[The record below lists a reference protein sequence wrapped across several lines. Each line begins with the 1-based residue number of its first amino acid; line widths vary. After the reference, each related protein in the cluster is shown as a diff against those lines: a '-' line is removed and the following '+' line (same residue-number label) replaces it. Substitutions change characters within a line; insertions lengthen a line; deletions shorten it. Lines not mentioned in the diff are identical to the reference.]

1 LLLSRKIYIYYTNK
15 KFNTYAVE
23 QEEEENILAVL
34 VVDNNCM
41 KEEINS
47 LMMMYRKYDVNETDM

>member
-1 LLLSRKIYIYYTNK
+1 LLLLKKTKHIIKNK

-23 QEEEENILAVL
+23 QEEENILAVA
-34 VVDNNCM
+34 VVDNKYM

-47 LMMMYRKYDVNETDM
+47 LMMMYRKYEVNEQDM